1 MCINEMNTKTMTV
14 IKVHGV
20 PLKFEGEKTSKVT
33 IYEEPSIICFSR
45 TVWVWL
51 TDNVHGNT
59 SKQPHKR
66 PHSLIK
72 ILRTLGSF
80 TSETGKRSN
89 REKKKQ
95 LEH

>member
-1 MCINEMNTKTMTV
+1 MTV
-14 IKVHGV
+14 IKVHGA

-66 PHSLIK
+66 PQSLIK
-72 ILRTLGSF
+72 ILQTFSLF
-80 TSETGKRSN
+80 TSKTSKRSN
-89 REKKKQ
+89 GEKKKQ